1 MSPHDKFEELCAL
14 AVSGQ
19 LRAEEW
25 AEFDEHSQACEQC
38 RTLRRTFEETYVMLS
53 GATAAADGAHLPE
66 GMAQRVVAR
75 SRSAGIPLAIQPNTR
90 AKRAVF
96 WAWRISFRYKSAA
109 FWVPVVIV
117 LVAFSFLLGV
127 RYQKTR
133 HSPQA
138 TSIETYQNVP
148 PSSATAPDDRSI
160 RLTEQLQ
167 EARNQLATTE
177 GKLRQSQ
184 EERVSLVG
192 EVATLKQSISELQVN
207 ESKQGARVEDL
218 ESQLNRLQTRENAA
232 RAASLASEEE
242 AKSLREEVAKLDTQ
256 LRLARELDTTLREAY
271 DLIVDRNIHVLN
283 VLPEVTENAKSAR
296 PRGRIFY
303 AEGKKLVFYA
313 YDLTHKIHDEPAF
326 YVWGQTPDTVQ
337 QVVSLG
343 KFHVDS
349 EQQGRWVLKVTDP
362 RLLAN
367 INSVFVT
374 EESYKQSISQPSGKR
389 MLFRIL
395 DEKSNDRQP

>member
-19 LRAEEW
+19 LREEEW
-25 AEFDEHSQACEQC
+25 AEFDQHSRVCQQC
-38 RTLRRTFEETYVMLS
+38 RTLRRKFEETHAILS
-53 GATAAADGAHLPE
+53 GAKAAADGAHLPE
-66 GMAQRVVAR
+66 GMTERVEAR
-75 SRSAGIPLAIQPNTR
+75 ARSAGIPWAVQPNTR
-90 AKRAVF
+90 GKRAVF
-96 WAWRISFRYKSAA
+96 WSWRLPFKSKSTVS
-109 FWVPVVIV
+109 WVAVVIV
-117 LVAFSFLLGV
+117 LAALSFLLGV
-127 RYQKTR
+127 RYQTTR

-138 TSIETYQNVP
+138 TSVEISQKLP
-148 PSSATAPDDRSI
+148 PSAATPPDDKSI
-160 RLTEQLQ
+160 RLTYQLR
-167 EARNQLATTE
+167 EVRNQLATAE
-177 GKLRQSQ
+177 GKLKQRQ
-184 EERVSLVG
+184 EERTSLIAQ
-192 EVATLKQSISELQVN
+192 VAEFKRSTSEFQGN
-207 ESKQGARVEDL
+207 ESKQKARVEELESDL
-218 ESQLNRLQTRENAA
+218 EKLQTRENAA
-232 RAASLASEEE
+232 RVASLASEEE
-242 AKSLREEVAKLDTQ
+242 VKGLREEVSKLDTQ
-256 LRLARELDTTLREAY
+256 LHLARELDTTLREAY
-271 DLIVDRNIHVLN
+271 DLIVDRNVHVLN

-303 AEGKKLVFYA
+303 AEGKKLIFYA

-374 EESYKQSISQPSGKR
+374 EESYQKAITQPSGKR
-389 MLFRIL
+389 MLFRVL
-395 DEKSNDRQP
+395 DEKANDQ